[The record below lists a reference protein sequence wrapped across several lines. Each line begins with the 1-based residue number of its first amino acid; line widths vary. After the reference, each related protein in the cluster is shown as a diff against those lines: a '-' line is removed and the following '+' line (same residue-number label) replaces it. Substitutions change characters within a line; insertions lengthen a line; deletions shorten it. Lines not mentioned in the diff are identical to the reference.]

1 VVRGDHSFM
10 NYSFSNGLRLQQHFV
25 AMAQASR
32 ENVHD
37 NNTSVACMRAE
48 QSWLVRTVD
57 SKYCQK
63 YSAGMGNVVLRERGR
78 KYVGLPEFARA
89 GEQVLAELGLEQA
102 RGTVTSVPDERTI
115 RYYMAEG
122 LVQTPEEKQGTASVF
137 GYLNLLQLLTV
148 KKLQAEHLP
157 IRKIRELVAGKSEQE
172 LETLLGIG
180 STAPKKS
187 RETDAKRY
195 LESLLASAPTPE
207 AAPPRQAAP
216 PPQSDQSQSWQ
227 RVEIE
232 PGLELHIRSD
242 YAPPTSA
249 RTKSLL
255 EKAIHRLRRYA
266 DRRR

>member
-1 VVRGDHSFM
+1 VDGPQSVSLLTVNTGKSIVRGM
-10 NYSFSNGLRLQQHFV
+10 V
-25 AMAQASR
+25 
-32 ENVHD
+32 
-37 NNTSVACMRAE
+37 
-48 QSWLVRTVD
+48 
-57 SKYCQK
+57 
-63 YSAGMGNVVLRERGR
+63 NVVLKERGGR
-78 KYVGLPEFARA
+78 YVGLPEFARM
-89 GEQVLAELGLEQA
+89 GEQVLAEMGLEQA

-137 GYLNLLQLLTV
+137 GYINLLQLLTV

-180 STAPKKS
+180 NTAAKRS
-187 RETDAKRY
+187 RETEAKRY
-195 LESLLASAPTPE
+195 LESLLAPTQPA
-207 AAPPRQAAP
+207 AAPFLKEAAAP
-216 PPQSDQSQSWQ
+216 PPQQTDRSQSWQ

-242 YAPPTSA
+242 YSPPTSA

-255 EKAIHRLRRYA
+255 EKAIHRLRRL
-266 DRRR
+266 RE

>member
-1 VVRGDHSFM
+1 MV
-10 NYSFSNGLRLQQHFV
+10 
-25 AMAQASR
+25 
-32 ENVHD
+32 
-37 NNTSVACMRAE
+37 
-48 QSWLVRTVD
+48 
-57 SKYCQK
+57 
-63 YSAGMGNVVLRERGR
+63 NVVLRERGR
-78 KYVGLPEFARA
+78 KYVGLPEFARV
-89 GEQVLAELGLEQA
+89 GEQVLAEMGLEQA

-122 LVQTPEEKQGTASVF
+122 LIQTPEEKQGTASVF

-180 STAPKKS
+180 STAKKS
-187 RETDAKRY
+187 RETEAKRY
-195 LESLLASAPTPE
+195 LESLLTPTPVPE
-207 AAPPRQAAP
+207 GAPPKLAGVSP
-216 PPQSDQSQSWQ
+216 PPQTDQSQSWQ

-255 EKAIHRLRRYA
+255 EKAIHRLRRLGG
-266 DRRR
+266 

>member
-1 VVRGDHSFM
+1 MLLTVNTVRSI
-10 NYSFSNGLRLQQHFV
+10 LR
-25 AMAQASR
+25 
-32 ENVHD
+32 
-37 NNTSVACMRAE
+37 
-48 QSWLVRTVD
+48 
-57 SKYCQK
+57 
-63 YSAGMGNVVLRERGR
+63 GMVNVVLREKGR

-89 GEQVLAELGLEQA
+89 GEQVLAEMGLEQA

-180 STAPKKS
+180 STPKKS
-187 RETDAKRY
+187 RDTEAKRY
-195 LESLLASAPTPE
+195 LESLLAPTPVLE
-207 AAPPRQAAP
+207 AAPPRQAATAP
-216 PPQSDQSQSWQ
+216 ADQSQSWQ

-255 EKAIHRLRRYA
+255 EKAIHRLRRL
-266 DRRR
+266 RG